1 MVFKVLY
8 GFYFLNQSSLRLA
21 FPLGVLYLFLGNF
34 TLWPGRIPLSP
45 MYISKQAL
53 NRFTPVE
60 FFQSQPKGRVS
71 GVCVSPRMK
80 MIISVLITHWPGSS
94 LDFFWGVSEVKK
106 PHRSYGPFVSTPFL
120 DQYYG
125 LSPVRNIRVHSH
137 VIWPKM
143 LLLGDKIRVD
153 FFIPPVMNERK
164 VSSYGTAG
172 LLALPDTLCLN
183 FKRATFNGISSIK
196 YYRVP

>member
-1 MVFKVLY
+1 MYLWHVPAFRWFFKVLY
-8 GFYFLNQSSLRLA
+8 GFFFLNQSSLRLA
-21 FPLGVLYLFLGNF
+21 FPLGVLHLFLGNF

-94 LDFFWGVSEVKK
+94 LDFFLGCKWSKKTSSLIWSFCFLPLSGSILWAVSRKK
-106 PHRSYGPFVSTPFL
+106 YQGPFTCHL
-120 DQYYG
+120 
-125 LSPVRNIRVHSH
+125 
-137 VIWPKM
+137 
-143 LLLGDKIRVD
+143 
-153 FFIPPVMNERK
+153 
-164 VSSYGTAG
+164 T
-172 LLALPDTLCLN
+172 
-183 FKRATFNGISSIK
+183 
-196 YYRVP
+196 